1 MEIKDQLE
9 NFGKEIKNDITDV
22 KSELKN
28 EVKTQ
33 IDGLQSQLDE
43 LATKGINFST
53 NPLDFKGELKNVLST
68 TNEDML
74 SKGFKFTVKAA
85 MTPAIA
91 PEQIGGIYGYANR
104 KVNVR
109 NLLAI
114 GSTSQN
120 AVNYVQ
126 EQSFISFTGTTAEG
140 VKRPQ
145 SEFALVAKVANV
157 KTVGT
162 FLKVTKEALAD
173 VDGITSYI
181 ANRAPAKLKEVE
193 DVKILDE
200 IKAVAQ
206 PFSGTSITFG
216 TGFTANEYDVL
227 RTALAMIALENYS
240 ASAIL
245 ISVEDKAKL
254 ELAKDSTGA
263 YLFPAGNMSVS
274 GVPVVESTC
283 IAGGDFLVGDFVMGA
298 EIKDR
303 EAVSINFYNQNAT
316 DVEDGLVTIGVE
328 ERFALPIYNPKSF
341 VVGSFVAAKAK
352 LKA

>member
-1 MEIKDQLE
+1 MEIKEQIE
-9 NFGKEIKNDITDV
+9 NFGKEIKEDITKV
-22 KSELKN
+22 NTELKS
-28 EVKTQ
+28 Q
-33 IDGLQSQLDE
+33 LDGLQGQFDQLSAKQVD
-43 LATKGINFST
+43 LSVKG
-53 NPLDFKGELKNVLST
+53 LDFKGELKSVLSS
-68 TNEDML
+68 TNEDLL
-74 SKGFKFTVKAA
+74 SKGFKFTVKATL
-85 MTPAIA
+85 TPAIA

-109 NLLAI
+109 NLLSV

-126 EQSFISFTGTTAEG
+126 EQSFVSFTGTTAEG
-140 VKRPQ
+140 AKRPQ
-145 SEFALVAKVANV
+145 SEFALVASIANV

-193 DVKILDE
+193 DKIILDT
-200 IKAVAQ
+200 IKVSAQ
-206 PFSGTSITFG
+206 PFSASTITYG

-227 RTALAMIALENYS
+227 RTAVALIAKENYS

-245 ISVEDKAKL
+245 ISVEDRVKL
-254 ELAKDSTGA
+254 ELAKDLNGA
-263 YLFPAGNMSVS
+263 YLFPSGNMSVS
-274 GVPVVESTC
+274 GVPVIESTC
-283 IAGGDFLVGDFVMGA
+283 IASGSFLVGDFKLGC
-298 EIKDR
+298 ELKER
-303 EAVSINFYNQNAT
+303 EGISINFYNQNST

-341 VVGSFVAAKAK
+341 VSGDFVGAKAK
-352 LKA
+352 LKS

>member
-1 MEIKDQLE
+1 MEIKEQIE
-9 NFGKEIKNDITDV
+9 NYGKEIKEDITKV
-22 KSELKN
+22 NTELKS
-28 EVKTQ
+28 Q
-33 IDGLQSQLDE
+33 IDGLQGQFDQLSAKQVD
-43 LATKGINFST
+43 LSVKG
-53 NPLDFKGELKNVLST
+53 LDFKGELKNVLST
-68 TNEDML
+68 TNEDLL

-126 EQSFISFTGTTAEG
+126 EQSFVSFTGTTAEG
-140 VKRPQ
+140 QKRPQ

-206 PFSGTSITFG
+206 PFSASTITFG

-227 RTALAMIALENYS
+227 RTAIALIAKENYS

-245 ISVEDKAKL
+245 IAVEDKAKL
-254 ELAKDSTGA
+254 ELAKDLNGA

-283 IAGGDFLVGDFVMGA
+283 IASGDFLVGDFRMGA

-303 EAVSINFYNQNAT
+303 ESVSINFYNQNAT

-341 VVGSFVAAKAK
+341 VIGAFTAAKAK
-352 LKA
+352 LKS